1 MAKLLHGIAL
11 AMLLGGCGNRDGP
24 EASSSDRGQ
33 PPSGASTDAKRN
45 PGAMMHTMPVD
56 PETRYGIVKT
66 PLSGRAF
73 NVRDFGSAPE
83 GNAASV
89 IRGLEPLG
97 RAGNGKASYEI
108 YLKISQCMPLMG
120 PSGGAPS
127 SLDAKSE
134 AECRDIPVEYLAA
147 RSDWLRL
154 GAEQGHLGAQ
164 LVFVADPEQV
174 LGGTQE
180 IFKNP
185 HAVVDYKRQ
194 AMEYL
199 GSAADRG
206 SIDALMQL
214 GNAYQV
220 GVMTEQDNTTSYA
233 YYLAAERAAPG
244 AVSSNRLQWLRD
256 RLNAAQIGE
265 SNTKAKEIYDE
276 CCASH

>member
-24 EASSSDRGQ
+24 EASSSDRGKT
-33 PPSGASTDAKRN
+33 PSGASTDANRSPRVVVKN
-45 PGAMMHTMPVD
+45 MPAD
-56 PETRYGIVKT
+56 PETRNGIVTT

-89 IRGLEPLG
+89 IRRLEPLA
-97 RAGNGKASYEI
+97 RAGDGKASYEI
-108 YLKISQCMPLMG
+108 YLKISQCMPSMAR
-120 PSGGAPS
+120 SGGAPS

-154 GAEQGHLGAQ
+154 GADQGHLGAQ

-174 LGGTQE
+174 MGGLPE

-185 HAVVDYKRQ
+185 EVVVEYKHQ
-194 AMEYL
+194 AMKYL
-199 GSAADRG
+199 QSAAGRG
-206 SIDALMQL
+206 SIDALL
-214 GNAYQV
+214 EFGNAYQV

-233 YYLAAERAAPG
+233 YCLAAERVAPG
-244 AVSSNRLQWLRD
+244 TVSNNRLQWLRD

-265 SNTKAKEIYDE
+265 SNTKAKDIYDE